1 MSSPAEQPLAP
12 AAEQSVSQITRQ
24 LTQVVAREVEHLDS
38 LLQLLTD
45 QQRFLVESDVAGVE
59 QNVQQQEQAIRFSRE
74 LETERRRLLGRLA
87 EYIDGDP
94 QQLTLSRL
102 TDVLSGTYAARLK
115 QLQQTMLSITGNIQ
129 HVRRQN
135 DMLINR
141 SMMHIR
147 ETVRLIAGNMATAPE
162 YAPRTTT
169 KKTAA
174 LVNRIG

>member
-1 MSSPAEQPLAP
+1 MSSTAEQPLVP
-12 AAEQSVSQITRQ
+12 EAEQSVGQITRQ
-24 LTQVVAREVEHLDS
+24 LTQVVAREIEHLDS

-45 QQRFLVESDVAGVE
+45 QQRFLVESNVVGVE
-59 QNVQQQEQAIRFSRE
+59 QNVQKQEQAIRFSRE

-87 EYIDGDP
+87 GHINGDP
-94 QQLTLSRL
+94 QELTLSKL

-129 HVRRQN
+129 HIRKQN
-135 DMLINR
+135 ELLINR

-147 ETVRLIAGNMATAPE
+147 ETVRMFAGNMATAPE

-169 KKTAA
+169 KKKAA
-174 LVNRIG
+174 LVNRVG

>member
-1 MSSPAEQPLAP
+1 MFSQAEQQSAP
-12 AAEQSVSQITRQ
+12 ETEQSVGEITRQ

-45 QQRFLVESDVAGVE
+45 QQRFLVESDVAGLE

-74 LETERRRLLGRLA
+74 LETERHRLLGRLA
-87 EYIDGDP
+87 EHIDGDP

-102 TDVLSGTYAARLK
+102 ADVLSGTYAARLK

-169 KKTAA
+169 RKKAA